1 MQQLPVD
8 PESYGATIWD
18 LKDLRDAVA
27 HYNPL
32 VHSMSNDTESNWT
45 AGDLRAR
52 HKLLRD
58 IVESN

>member
-8 PESYGATIWD
+8 LESYGATMSNV
-18 LKDLRDAVA
+18 KKLRDDIA
-27 HYNPL
+27 HYKPL
-32 VHSMSNDTESNWT
+32 IHSMSNDTESERT

-52 HKLLRD
+52 YKLLRD